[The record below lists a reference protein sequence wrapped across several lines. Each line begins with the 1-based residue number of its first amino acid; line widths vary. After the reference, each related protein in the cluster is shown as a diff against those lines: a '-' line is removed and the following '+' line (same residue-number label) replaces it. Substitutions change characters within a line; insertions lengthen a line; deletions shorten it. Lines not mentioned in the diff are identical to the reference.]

1 MRLWHRSLVPF
12 LPRQQ
17 LVAQYRECC
26 AIAKNWA
33 ANGTPNHILVNKVM
47 NYSPDEFITYTQLIL
62 TAFSARGYKTTS
74 VSRNNFSNNM
84 KVVKES
90 YIGKPAN
97 GVIFHGWHN
106 DIYLRECLYN
116 LEEKAMCD
124 GMTKEEWGKIY
135 NQFKDFTPLWDGE
148 KLD

>member
-26 AIAKNWA
+26 AIAKNWV

-62 TAFSARGYKTTS
+62 TTFSARGYKTTS
-74 VSRNNFSNNM
+74 VSRNNFSNN
-84 KVVKES
+84 VDGGIIS
-90 YIGKPAN
+90 Y
-97 GVIFHGWHN
+97 
-106 DIYLRECLYN
+106 
-116 LEEKAMCD
+116 
-124 GMTKEEWGKIY
+124 
-135 NQFKDFTPLWDGE
+135 
-148 KLD
+148 